1 MESGTLRDQRV
12 ARTWTLR
19 GTVGH
24 WEKDTLGEGHF
35 VMDTGRSRG
44 TLGHG

>member
-1 MESGTLRDQRV
+1 MESGTMRDQRV

-24 WEKDTLGEGHF
+24 GLWEKDTLSWTLEDQEGH
-35 VMDTGRSRG
+35 
-44 TLGHG
+44 